1 MNDILI
7 SLESEAASLT
17 MFDDP
22 SISNDLKE
30 KGKIF
35 ILIDAGG
42 YTVDITLNKFVDN
55 YSNLKLLS
63 PPSGGNFG
71 SMHINLKIIQF
82 IEDIFGKENIEKFKE
97 NNLEKWVLFKNEI
110 EEKKIASCSYDS
122 DNSDFKIENYF
133 SNSYFLLTNK
143 TYETNYGTI
152 SYDKK
157 FIYIP
162 NSLLKN
168 MIKTQINKIIVRIE
182 KLFNNFND
190 RKIDQIVITGGF
202 SNCEIIKKKLT
213 ETFRQTVIS
222 QLFNPESSIA
232 KGAALYGIKPNQ
244 IISRISP
251 FTYGVSGYEPQRKGF
266 QCRNKKII
274 KNNK

>member
-1 MNDILI
+1 MRDCSKKAGMNDILI

-22 SISNDLKE
+22 SISNELKE

-35 ILIDAGG
+35 MLIDAGG

-133 SNSYFLLTNK
+133 SNSYFLLKNK
-143 TYETNYGTI
+143 TYETNY
-152 SYDKK
+152 
-157 FIYIP
+157 
-162 NSLLKN
+162 
-168 MIKTQINKIIVRIE
+168 
-182 KLFNNFND
+182 
-190 RKIDQIVITGGF
+190 
-202 SNCEIIKKKLT
+202 
-213 ETFRQTVIS
+213 
-222 QLFNPESSIA
+222 
-232 KGAALYGIKPNQ
+232 
-244 IISRISP
+244 
-251 FTYGVSGYEPQRKGF
+251 
-266 QCRNKKII
+266 
-274 KNNK
+274 